1 MEKAPLGNWYLFIFE
16 TKNKKLVLLI
26 LDWMEYFI
34 YDFQRGSKNIDSSK
48 KDDDQ
53 VKLPQIRRWRPSHWR
68 HCPCYAES
76 KYLYVSLFVLGFFFL
91 WLIWKVILV
100 EKFLFFIFIMKC
112 LAYSFFGQNRRENEV
127 VRRELAKYT
136 ISDGASALDVNIY
149 WSLLTT
155 TKYRINIARLT
166 SVF

>member
-1 MEKAPLGNWYLFIFE
+1 MLCSWWNLYLPITYIEIAVDSFTCNGRLQIIFPRSFLFVSIKLLLKYHNIFEKAPLGNWYLFIFE

-53 VKLPQIRRWRPSHWR
+53 VKLPQIRRRRPSHWR

-76 KYLYVSLFVLGFFFL
+76 KYLYVSLFVLGFF
-91 WLIWKVILV
+91 V
-100 EKFLFFIFIMKC
+100 C
-112 LAYSFFGQNRRENEV
+112 
-127 VRRELAKYT
+127 
-136 ISDGASALDVNIY
+136 D
-149 WSLLTT
+149 WSG
-155 TKYRINIARLT
+155 KWY
-166 SVF
+166 